1 MLPQQKEATLT
12 LISSI
17 FFVVLMSLTAPVM
30 GYFKSEVIFI
40 MLVLFILTLWAS
52 RKIAGLKFKVLD
64 EMEKTI
70 RYQAALIAIHGFG
83 AVVMVFA
90 FVLYLLHR
98 NTAVVPLHQVLQ
110 MAYFSYISL
119 YVFWSGSILI
129 LYKTGAWNV

>member
-12 LISSI
+12 LISSV
-17 FFVVLMSLTAPVM
+17 FFVILLSIIAPYL
-30 GYFKSEVIFI
+30 GFFRNEAT
-40 MLVLFILTLWAS
+40 FILLGVFIIDLWIC
-52 RKIAGLKFKVLD
+52 RRIAGMSFKVLD

-90 FVLYLLHR
+90 FMLYLLYR
-98 NTAVVPLHQVLQ
+98 NSGFVPLHQVMQ
-110 MAYFSYISL
+110 MAYYSWISL
-119 YVFWSGSILI
+119 YIFWSGSILI

>member
-17 FFVVLMSLTAPVM
+17 VFMILLSFVVPIFGLFQNE
-30 GYFKSEVIFI
+30 GIFI
-40 MLVLFILTLWAS
+40 MLGIFILTLWVS
-52 RKIAGLKFKVLD
+52 RKVAGLKFKVLD

-90 FVLYLLHR
+90 FVLYLIHR
-98 NTAVVPLHQVLQ
+98 NTSVVPLHQVMQ
-110 MAYFSYISL
+110 MAYYSWISL

-129 LYKTGAWNV
+129 LYRTGAWNV